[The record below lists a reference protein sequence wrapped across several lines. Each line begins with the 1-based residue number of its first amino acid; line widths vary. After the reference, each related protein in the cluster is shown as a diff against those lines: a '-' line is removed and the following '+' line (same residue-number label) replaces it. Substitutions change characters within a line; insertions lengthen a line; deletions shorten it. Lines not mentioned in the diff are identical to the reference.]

1 MRKGEKE
8 GKICLPTLAF
18 RLTSYSLMDVWIGG
32 SLCPAPFLLFNL
44 LVCFSQKR
52 ERETLCDSLR
62 LCGTLQI
69 VWK

>member
-18 RLTSYSLMDVWIGG
+18 KLISYSLMDVWIGG
-32 SLCPAPFLLFNL
+32 SLCPAPFFLFNL

-52 ERETLCDSLR
+52 DRETLWDSLR
-62 LCGTLQI
+62 LCGTLQV